1 MIEEIAVIGVIG
13 TVIATV
19 VDQQNL
25 IPQISNNPRKL
36 WFWDPVR
43 YQPAPAARLPTRP
56 VLLTEQQLMRNAEQ
70 ERLWEM
76 EKSRRQSKY
85 IVTDT
90 SVPATKFEPY
100 RK

>member
-1 MIEEIAVIGVIG
+1 MDGLIIAGLLGASGIAVAVL
-13 TVIATV
+13 
-19 VDQQNL
+19 DQQNIL
-25 IPQISNNPRKL
+25 PFSNNPRKL

-43 YQPAPAARLPTRP
+43 YQPVPARLPIRP
-56 VLLTEQQLMRNAEQ
+56 VLLTEQQLIRNAEQ

-76 EKSRRQSKY
+76 EQSRRQSKY
-85 IVTDT
+85 VVTDT